1 MQVGLTE
8 AAELT
13 GKNPSTLTR
22 AVNAGKLSAVS
33 APDGTRQF
41 MVAELERWAGKLRTP
56 GEERTDA
63 PEVQRTELHD
73 ALEEARAAQIE
84 GYREQIRLLE
94 GVLDETRKDRD
105 RWQEQAG
112 QITRLLTDQRAETER
127 ERDRR
132 EAAERL
138 TAAAAPAGG
147 QGGAARSGLFARLFR
162 SRRSAEGRPSA

>member
-13 GKNPSTLTR
+13 GKNPSTITR
-22 AVNAGKLSAVS
+22 AVNNGKLSATQ
-33 APDGTRQF
+33 APDGSRMF
-41 MVAELERWAGKLRTP
+41 MIAELERWAGRLRTP

-73 ALEEARAAQIE
+73 ALEDARAAQIE

-112 QITRLLTDQRAETER
+112 QITRLLSDQRAEVDRER
-127 ERDRR
+127 ERR
-132 EAAERL
+132 EAAERQ
-138 TAAAAPAGG
+138 AAEQSAPAGHRTRPG
-147 QGGAARSGLFARLFR
+147 FFARLFG
-162 SRRSAEGRPSA
+162 APA